1 MKLLTSVWPLGAAA
15 LVLLGS
21 CDSARNTT
29 DTSSS
34 TATVETT
41 VTTPGD
47 VAFSRDLT
55 QGEYRFQI
63 QSNTL
68 DNGQQL
74 TIKTRRGD
82 ALVMDPVR
90 LNVQGN
96 VTDAVMGDLNGNG
109 NPELYVFTSGGSMGM
124 GGVEAYEFVNKSFRP
139 IQALPKLSNDL
150 ATGYRGEDK
159 YEIRGNRL
167 VRTYPVYTGTDASA
181 TATGQSQSVEYQ
193 LNAEG
198 MLMPLPTTPV
208 GGSTSG
214 TTAGSTTGTTAG
226 TTSGTRSGTTSG
238 TTSGTRSG
246 TTSGSTS
253 GSTTRP

>member
-1 MKLLTSVWPLGAAA
+1 MKRSILAVQLAAAA

-29 DTSSS
+29 DTSNG

-82 ALVMDPVR
+82 ALVTDPIR
-90 LNVQGN
+90 LNVKGS

-109 NPELYVFTSGGSMGM
+109 SPELYVFTSGGSMGM
-124 GGVEAYEFVNKSFRP
+124 GGVEAYEFVDKAFRP
-139 IQALPKLSNDL
+139 IQAIPKLSNDL
-150 ATGYRGEDK
+150 ATGYKGEDK
-159 YEIRGNRL
+159 YEIRGNHL

-181 TATGQSQSVEYQ
+181 TATGQSQTVEYT
-193 LNAEG
+193 LNAQG
-198 MLMPLPTTPV
+198 MLMPMPTTPV
-208 GGSTSG
+208 VAPQS
-214 TTAGSTTGTTAG
+214 STTTT
-226 TTSGTRSGTTSG
+226 
-238 TTSGTRSG
+238 
-246 TTSGSTS
+246 
-253 GSTTRP
+253 PKP

>member
-1 MKLLTSVWPLGAAA
+1 MKLLTPVWQLGAAA

-21 CDSARNTT
+21 CDSARSTT
-29 DTSSS
+29 DTSSG

-47 VAFSRDLT
+47 VAFSRDLS

-82 ALVMDPVR
+82 ALVTDPVR
-90 LNVQGN
+90 LNVKGN

-109 NPELYVFTSGGSMGM
+109 NPELYVFTSGGTMGM
-124 GGVEAYEFVNKSFRP
+124 GGVEAYEFVDKSFRP

-150 ATGYRGEDK
+150 ATGYKGEDK

-181 TATGQSQSVEYQ
+181 TATGQSQTVEYQ
-193 LNAEG
+193 LNAQG
-198 MLMPLPTTPV
+198 LLTPTQTTPV
-208 GGSTSG
+208 EAMPKINSTTT
-214 TTAGSTTGTTAG
+214 TTAPTTT
-226 TTSGTRSGTTSG
+226 
-238 TTSGTRSG
+238 
-246 TTSGSTS
+246 
-253 GSTTRP
+253 PPKP

>member
-1 MKLLTSVWPLGAAA
+1 MKSSLLVLPLGAA

-29 DTSSS
+29 DTSTSS
-34 TATVETT
+34 ATVETT

-82 ALVMDPVR
+82 ALVTDPIR
-90 LNVQGN
+90 MNVKGN

-124 GGVEAYEFVNKSFRP
+124 GGVEAYEFVDKSFRP
-139 IQALPKLSNDL
+139 IQSLPKLSNDL
-150 ATGYRGEDK
+150 AAGYKGEDK

-167 VRTYPVYTGTDASA
+167 VRSYPVYTGTDASA
-181 TATGQSQSVEYQ
+181 TATGQTQTVEYQ
-193 LNAEG
+193 LNTQG
-198 MLMPLPTTPV
+198 MLMPMPTTPV
-208 GGSTSG
+208 VVPQTGTTSGST
-214 TTAGSTTGTTAG
+214 TTGTTSGSTTTG
-226 TTSGTRSGTTSG
+226 TTTSG
-238 TTSGTRSG
+238 TTSG
-246 TTSGSTS
+246 
-253 GSTTRP
+253 STTRP

>member
-1 MKLLTSVWPLGAAA
+1 MKSFTPVWHLGAAA
-15 LVLLGS
+15 LLLLAS
-21 CDSARNTT
+21 CDSTRSTT
-29 DTSSS
+29 DNSSG

-47 VAFSRDLT
+47 VAFTRDLS

-82 ALVMDPVR
+82 ALVTDPTR
-90 LNVQGN
+90 LNVKGN

-124 GGVEAYEFVNKSFRP
+124 GGVEAYEFVDKAFRP
-139 IQALPKLSNDL
+139 IQAPPKLSNDL
-150 ATGYRGEDK
+150 ATGYKGEDK
-159 YEIRGNRL
+159 YEVRGNHL

-181 TATGQSQSVEYQ
+181 TATGQSQTIEYT
-193 LNAEG
+193 LGTDG
-198 MLMPLPTTPV
+198 MLMPMQTTPVEAMPKINSTPTTP
-208 GGSTSG
+208 
-214 TTAGSTTGTTAG
+214 
-226 TTSGTRSGTTSG
+226 
-238 TTSGTRSG
+238 
-246 TTSGSTS
+246 
-253 GSTTRP
+253 PKP